1 MSDPYPA
8 DASTLAR
15 PSKSSARSLFER
27 LSSLL
32 RREPEN
38 REDLK
43 AVLEDAHERDLL
55 DADAFAMIGGAL
67 TMSELT
73 AGDVMIPRSQIDALD
88 IDKPLVELLPI
99 VLETA
104 HSRFPVYQNSRDNI
118 IGILLAK
125 DLLRCMQ
132 DPEVSVAT
140 LVRPAVFI
148 PESKRLNVLL
158 REFRVNRNHLVIVV
172 DEHGGVAGLVTMEN
186 VLEQIVGDI
195 EDEYDE
201 DAEETIFQE
210 GAQRWRVQASTHIDR
225 FNEVF
230 SSSLED
236 DEYDT
241 VGGWLAGALDHIPQ
255 VGDSLER
262 DNLIIKVVRADARRA
277 LWLSVETQ
285 S

>member
-8 DASTLAR
+8 DASPA
-15 PSKSSARSLFER
+15 ARSSKASPRSLLER
-27 LSSLL
+27 IFALL

-38 REDLK
+38 RDDLK
-43 AVLEDAHERDLL
+43 ALLEDAHERDLL
-55 DADAFAMIGGAL
+55 DTDAFAMIGGAL

-73 AGDVMIPRSQIDALD
+73 AGDVMIPRSRIDALD
-88 IDKPLVELLPI
+88 IDKPLSELLPFVI
-99 VLETA
+99 EAA
-104 HSRFPVYQNSRDNI
+104 HSRFPVYQESRDNI
-118 IGILLAK
+118 VGILLAK

-132 DPEVSVAT
+132 DAHVQLAS

-201 DAEETIFQE
+201 DAEQTIFPD
-210 GAQRWRVQASTHIDR
+210 GPNRWRVQASTDIDR
-225 FNEVF
+225 FNEAF
-230 SSSLED
+230 ASHLET

-241 VGGWLAGALDHIPQ
+241 VGGWLADELDHIPQ
-255 VGDSLER
+255 VGDAVER
-262 DNLIIKVVRADARRA
+262 DNIVIKVIRADARRA
-277 LWLSVETQ
+277 LWLSVEAV

>member
-8 DASTLAR
+8 EAQATAR
-15 PSKSSARSLFER
+15 PAKSHHKSLLER
-27 LSSLL
+27 LSALM

-38 REDLK
+38 REELK
-43 AVLEDAHERDLL
+43 ALLEDAHERELL
-55 DADAFAMIGGAL
+55 DTDAYTIIAGAL
-67 TMSELT
+67 AVSELT
-73 AGDVMIPRSQIDALD
+73 AGDVMVPRSRIDALD
-88 IDKPLVELLPI
+88 INKPLTELLPQVI
-99 VLETA
+99 EAA
-104 HSRFPVYQNSRDNI
+104 HSRFPVYEDSKDNI

-125 DLLRCMQ
+125 DLLRCMV
-132 DPEVSVAT
+132 DDTVEVRS

-201 DAEETIFQE
+201 DAEQTIFPD
-210 GAQRWRVQASTHIDR
+210 GLGRWRVMASTDIDK
-225 FNEVF
+225 FNEAF
-230 SSSLED
+230 SCNLED

-241 VGGWLAGALDHIPQ
+241 VGGWLADVLDHIPRR
-255 VGDSLER
+255 GDVVER
-262 DNLIIKVVRADARRA
+262 DNLIIKVIRADARRA
-277 LWLSVETQ
+277 LWLSVETK

>member
-8 DASTLAR
+8 EAQT
-15 PSKSSARSLFER
+15 PARSAKSHHKSLLER
-27 LSSLL
+27 LSALM

-38 REDLK
+38 REELK
-43 AVLEDAHERDLL
+43 ELLEDAHERQLL
-55 DADAFAMIGGAL
+55 DTDAYTIIAGAL
-67 TMSELT
+67 AVSELT
-73 AGDVMIPRSQIDALD
+73 AGDVMVPRSRIDALD
-88 IDKPLVELLPI
+88 INRPLSELLPQVI
-99 VLETA
+99 EAA
-104 HSRFPVYQNSRDNI
+104 HSRFPVYEDSKDNI

-125 DLLRCMQ
+125 DLLRCMV
-132 DPEVSVAT
+132 DPSVEVRS

-158 REFRVNRNHLVIVV
+158 REFRVNRNHLVIVI

-201 DAEETIFQE
+201 DAEQTIFPD
-210 GAQRWRVQASTHIDR
+210 GLGRWRVMASTDIDK
-225 FNEVF
+225 FNEAF
-230 SSSLED
+230 GCNLEN

-241 VGGWLAGALDHIPQ
+241 VGGWLADVLDHIPRR
-255 VGDSLER
+255 GDVVER
-262 DNLIIKVVRADARRA
+262 DNLIIKVLRADARRA
-277 LWLSVETQ
+277 LWLSVETK

>member
-1 MSDPYPA
+1 MSDPYPT
-8 DASTLAR
+8 DAPTLAR
-15 PSKSSARSLFER
+15 PSKSAARSWLER
-27 LSSLL
+27 FSTLL

-38 REDLK
+38 REELK
-43 AVLEDAHERDLL
+43 AILEDAHERNLL

-73 AGDVMIPRSQIDALD
+73 AGDVMIPRSRIDALD
-88 IDKPLVELLPI
+88 INKPLAELLPI
-99 VLETA
+99 VLDTA
-104 HSRFPVYQNSRDNI
+104 HSRFPVYENTRDNVV
-118 IGILLAK
+118 GILLAK

-132 DPEVSVAT
+132 EPDIEVRS

-201 DAEETIFQE
+201 DAEQTIFPD
-210 GAQRWRVQASTHIDR
+210 GPNRWRVQASTDIDH
-225 FNEVF
+225 FNEAF
-230 SSSLED
+230 GSQLETE
-236 DEYDT
+236 EYDT
-241 VGGWLAGALDHIPQ
+241 IGGWLADVLDHIPQ
-255 VGDSLER
+255 VGDAVER
-262 DNLIIKVVRADARRA
+262 DNLHIKVMRADARRA
-277 LWLSVETQ
+277 LWLSVETTA
-285 S
+285 

>member
-1 MSDPYPA
+1 M
-8 DASTLAR
+8 AR
-15 PSKSSARSLFER
+15 PSKSASRSWLER
-27 LSSLL
+27 FSSLL

-38 REDLK
+38 RDELK
-43 AVLEDAHERDLL
+43 AILEDAHERNLL
-55 DADAFAMIGGAL
+55 DADAFAMIGGSL

-73 AGDVMIPRSQIDALD
+73 AGDVMIPRSRIDALD
-88 IDKPLVELLPI
+88 IDKPLAELLPVVI
-99 VLETA
+99 DTA
-104 HSRFPVYQNSRDNI
+104 HSRFPVYQDTRDNI
-118 IGILLAK
+118 VGILLAK

-132 DPEVSVAT
+132 QPDVEVRS

-201 DAEETIFQE
+201 DAEQTIFPD
-210 GAQRWRVQASTHIDR
+210 GPSRWRVQASTDIDH
-225 FNEVF
+225 FNEAF
-230 SSSLED
+230 GCHLET

-241 VGGWLAGALDHIPQ
+241 IGGWLADVLDHIPQ
-255 VGDSLER
+255 VGDTIER
-262 DNLIIKVVRADARRA
+262 GNLIIKVIRADARRA
-277 LWLSVETQ
+277 LWLSVEATA
-285 S
+285 